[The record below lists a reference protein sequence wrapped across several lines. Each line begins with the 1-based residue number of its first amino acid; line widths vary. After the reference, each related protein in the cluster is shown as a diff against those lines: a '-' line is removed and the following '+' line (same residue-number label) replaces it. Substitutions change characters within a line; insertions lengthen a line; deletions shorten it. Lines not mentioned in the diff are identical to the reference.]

1 MSTTQSS
8 TQNAMSRRS
17 FLSGAAVVGAALA
30 GAGLAGCAPQASDTS
45 KADAAGTATET
56 AGAATGGTKGFDGT
70 GTLPWLGEAPSI
82 ADAEVEEELE
92 ADVVVVGLGCAGV
105 PAARAAAEAGA
116 KLVCIEASPKLNSV
130 ASDLAILG
138 GKTQA
143 TWGRGDGFLDKKMIA
158 NRHMDECS
166 HHSSYS
172 IINRW
177 CDESGAALDWFVEGT
192 KGVYIAKES
201 YEEIPE
207 ANQDHYLYPYFV
219 PMLETYDFTKEEM
232 PCYPTS
238 VGFSSLATA
247 MADNLQVAV
256 DAGADVRYNTKAVK
270 LITDDGGAVTGV
282 YAQAANS
289 DKYLK
294 VNAKSVVLATGDYL
308 ANEDMMKFY
317 APECIENGI
326 QILSLDMDAE
336 GNYTNVGDGHRMGA
350 WVGAAI
356 EQWHAP
362 MIHHMG
368 GGAGADGRGVIG
380 NNGFLW
386 LNLHG
391 KRFMNEDIAGQQLEN
406 QVELQPG
413 RKAYQFFD
421 ASWPEQLQYFPA
433 AHGVACIYREEE
445 LPKYTASGL
454 RINVRTAAD
463 IEAAVEE
470 GRCLKADTLEELL
483 DMIEGMD
490 VAAAKESIARYNE
503 LCAAGEDADF
513 GKSSQ
518 RLFALENGPF
528 YAAECGVA
536 LSLSNLGGLES
547 DEECHV
553 YNTDREIIPG
563 LYVCG
568 APQGGR
574 FNVQYPISLKGLS
587 SSMCLVYGK
596 IAGENA
602 AAGK

>member
-1 MSTTQSS
+1 MTTTQ
-8 TQNAMSRRS
+8 NGMSRRS

-30 GAGLAGCAPQASDTS
+30 GAGLTGCAPTAA
-45 KADAAGTATET
+45 ADAKSDAKSD
-56 AGAATGGTKGFDGT
+56 AAAAPTGGTVGFDGT
-70 GTLPWLGEAPSI
+70 GAMPWLGEEPSI
-82 ADAEVEEELE
+82 SDSDVAEELE

-116 KLVCIEASPKLNSV
+116 KLVCFEASAKLNSV
-130 ASDLAILG
+130 ASDLAVLG
-138 GKTQA
+138 GETQA

-158 NRHMDECS
+158 NKHMEECS
-166 HHSSYS
+166 HHSSYR

-177 CDESGAALDWFVEGT
+177 CDESGAAFDWFVAASKDLYVAE
-192 KGVYIAKES
+192 ES
-201 YEEIPE
+201 YAEIPE
-207 ANQDHYLYPYFV
+207 ANQANYLFPYFV
-219 PMLETYDFTKEEM
+219 PMLETYDYTKEDM

-256 DAGADVRYNTKAVK
+256 DAGADIRYNTKAVK
-270 LITDDGGAVTGV
+270 LLTDDSGAVTGV
-282 YAQAANS
+282 YAQESGS
-289 DKYLK
+289 DKYIK
-294 VNAKSVVLATGDYL
+294 VAAKSVILATGDYL
-308 ANEDMMKFY
+308 ANEEMMKFY
-317 APECIENGI
+317 APQCVENGI
-326 QILSLDMDAE
+326 QILSLDMDSE
-336 GNYTNVGDGHRMGA
+336 GAYTNVGDGHKMGA
-350 WVGAAI
+350 WAGAAI

-406 QVELQPG
+406 QVELQPQ

-421 ASWPEQLQYFPA
+421 SSWPEQLQYFPA
-433 AHGVACIYREEE
+433 AHGIACIYREEE

-454 RINVRTAAD
+454 KINVRTAAD

-470 GRCLKADTLEELL
+470 GRCLKADTIEELL
-483 DMIEGMD
+483 GMIDGMD
-490 VAAAKESIARYNE
+490 VEAAKESIARYNE
-503 LCAAGEDADF
+503 VCAAGEDADF
-513 GKSSQ
+513 GKSAQ

-553 YNTDREIIPG
+553 YSTDREIIPG

-587 SSMCLVYGK
+587 ASMCVMYGK
-596 IAGENA
+596 VAGENA

>member
-1 MSTTQSS
+1 MTIAE
-8 TQNAMSRRS
+8 NGMSRRS

-30 GAGLAGCAPQASDTS
+30 GAGLAGCAPSSSAKTGTADS
-45 KADAAGTATET
+45 KATAASAP
-56 AGAATGGTKGFDGT
+56 AGSTVGYDGT
-70 GTLPWLGEAPSI
+70 GTMPWLGEAPEVS
-82 ADAEVEEELE
+82 DSDVEEEVD
-92 ADVVVVGLGCAGV
+92 ADVVVIGLGAAGV

-116 KLVCIEASPKLNSV
+116 KLVCLEASAKLNSV
-130 ASDLAILG
+130 ASDLAVLG

-143 TWGRGDGFLDKKMIA
+143 VWGRGDGFLDKKMIA
-158 NRHMDECS
+158 NKHMEECS
-166 HHSSYS
+166 HHSNYR

-177 CDESGAALDWFVEGT
+177 CDESGAAFDWFVEGS
-192 KGVYIAKES
+192 KSLYVAQES
-201 YEEIPE
+201 YAEIPE
-207 ANQDHYLYPYFV
+207 ANQENYLYPYFV
-219 PMLETYDFTKEEM
+219 PMLESYDYTKEDM

-256 DAGADVRYNTKAVK
+256 DAGADVRYNTKGVK
-270 LITDDGGAVTGV
+270 LITDGGAVTGV
-282 YAQAANS
+282 YAQAAGS
-289 DKYLK
+289 DKYIK
-294 VNAKSVVLATGDYL
+294 VNAKSVILATGDYL
-308 ANEDMMKFY
+308 ANEDMMKYF
-317 APECIENGI
+317 APQCIENGV
-326 QILSLDMDAE
+326 QILSLDMDSKGA
-336 GNYTNVGDGHRMGA
+336 YTNIGDGHKMGA
-350 WVGAAI
+350 WAGAAI

-380 NNGFLW
+380 NNGYLW

-406 QVELQPG
+406 QVELQPQ

-421 ASWPEQLQYFPA
+421 SSWPKQLQYFPA
-433 AHGVACIYREEE
+433 AHGIACIYREEE
-445 LPKYTASGL
+445 LPKYTAAGL
-454 RINVRTAAD
+454 KINVRTAAD
-463 IEAAVEE
+463 IDSAVKD
-470 GRCLKADTLEELL
+470 GRCLKADTVEELL
-483 DMIEGMD
+483 GMIEGID
-490 VAAAKESIARYNE
+490 VAAAKESIKRYNE
-503 LCAAGEDADF
+503 LCASGEDSDF

-536 LSLSNLGGLES
+536 LSLGNLGGLES
-547 DEECHV
+547 DEECRV
-553 YNTDREIIPG
+553 YSTDREAIPG

-574 FNVQYPISLKGLS
+574 FSVQYPISLKGLS
-587 SSMCLVYGK
+587 ASMCVVFGK